1 MVESKTKELPE
12 PKNKDHLWK
21 KGDPSP
27 NPAGRP
33 KGIPSISGELKE
45 GLLKAFRAAGGEER
59 VIKLIKEYDGAD
71 KKKAALHDQRFWAFL
86 KDIIVTLLPKKTEFD
101 VEKRVLVLEFGSG
114 QTEKFEGDNLENVFD
129 VEVEDVRTSDDKG
142 TGEGS

>member
-1 MVESKTKELPE
+1 MVEKNETGLPE
-12 PKNKDHLWK
+12 PKKKSSSLWK

-33 KGIPSISGELKE
+33 KGIPSVAGNVKE
-45 GLLKAFRAAGGEER
+45 SLIRIFQRVDGEER
-59 VIKLIKEYDGAD
+59 LVKIMTTRKGGEFTP
-71 KKKAALHDQRFWAFL
+71 KAEAAFL
-86 KDIIVTLLPKKTEFD
+86 SFVKNILIPLLPKKTEFD

-129 VEVEDVRTSDDKG
+129 VEAEDVKEPDVG